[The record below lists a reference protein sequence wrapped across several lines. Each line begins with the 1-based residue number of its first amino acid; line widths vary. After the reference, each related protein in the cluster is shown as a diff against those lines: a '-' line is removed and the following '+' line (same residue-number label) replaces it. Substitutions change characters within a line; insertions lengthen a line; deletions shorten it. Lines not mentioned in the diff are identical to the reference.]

1 MAWLLDLNPQ
11 ETELKKTLQAAGYD
25 TRPETYMI
33 FIHCNDKKQTVPV
46 KLISGRKTHKVSS
59 SDFLNGY

>member
-11 ETELKKTLQAAGYD
+11 ETELKKKTLQAAGYD

-33 FIHCNDKKQTVPV
+33 FIHCNDKKTDRT
-46 KLISGRKTHKVSS
+46 SKVN
-59 SDFLNGY
+59 FW

>member
-11 ETELKKTLQAAGYD
+11 ETEFKKTLQAAGYD

-46 KLISGRKTHKVSS
+46 K
-59 SDFLNGY
+59 FNFW